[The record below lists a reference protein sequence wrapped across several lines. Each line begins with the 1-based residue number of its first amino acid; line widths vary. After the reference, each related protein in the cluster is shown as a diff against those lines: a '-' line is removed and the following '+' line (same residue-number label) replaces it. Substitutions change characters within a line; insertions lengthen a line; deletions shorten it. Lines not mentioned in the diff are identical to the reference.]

1 MEKPWQLY
9 ILRCADGTLYTG
21 IAVDAEKRLAMHRSG
36 RGAKYT
42 KGRGPL
48 ELVYSEACGTRGDA
62 LRREAAIKHL
72 PRAKKL
78 RLVEKK
84 EVL

>member
-48 ELVYSEACGTRGDA
+48 ELVYLEECASHSDA
-62 LRREAAIKHL
+62 LRRELAVKML
-72 PRAKKL
+72 TRAQ
-78 RLVEKK
+78 K
-84 EVL
+84 EALLQKR